1 MYGKSALTLALAL
14 VPLAGL
20 SATEPSNPALSSTGW
35 TETCTDWDEWDEP
48 APPFLIHG
56 STYYVGTCGTASLL
70 IKTDA
75 VLVLID
81 TGTEAGAEVVRRN
94 IPSNVASYRGVLE
107 GLFKSECPILPDPHP
122 SSMNMPGQCA
132 SERRLRGRDLC
143 EADPAQIERGPA
155 ARNYLAADAQQD
167 PPRIKTLPDDEMS
180 R

>member
-1 MYGKSALTLALAL
+1 MYGKSALALALAL
-14 VPLAGL
+14 VPLGGL

-35 TETCTDWDEWDEP
+35 TEICNDWDEWDKP
-48 APPFLIHG
+48 APPFLFHG

-75 VLVLID
+75 GLVLID
-81 TGTEAGAEVVRRN
+81 TGKKAGAEVVRRN

-107 GLFKSECPILPDPHP
+107 GLFKGECPILPDPHP
-122 SSMNMPGQCA
+122 SSMNMPGQRA

-143 EADPAQIERGPA
+143 EADPAQVERGSA
-155 ARNYLAADAQQD
+155 ARIYVAAGAQQD
-167 PPRIKTLPDDEMS
+167 PPRIKTLTDDEIS